1 MTAEIAIL
9 NKRGIVLASDS
20 ASTIG
25 GNKVYNTAKK
35 IFTLDSKHSIGI
47 MIYGNAE
54 FMDTPWDV
62 IIGKYRKEQAGNT
75 LASIDDYSNS
85 FFEFLKKQDY
95 LKKTEIEDNY
105 VYRYMNR
112 VIEVIFENSQLGI
125 NEILSKGGQ
134 VSNSM
139 LIELL
144 KIEIDKINIDFSNNS
159 DIISIDK
166 TEFQTRYTEMFNHV
180 LRNISN
186 VDEASDALYTDLFNL
201 IYTTIKKSNFFI
213 PSSGIVIAGYG
224 TEELFPSLRSFHLS
238 AFVMGNLNYSNSQN
252 VKIEYSN
259 GQYPSTIVPFAQVDV
274 IHTVVQGI
282 DPQLSQFLAN
292 QTSRFKGGDL
302 NSYQDVINELARLQ
316 STIIDPMLDMIS
328 LLPVEETSVIAET
341 LLNLTSFKRKYSNS
355 IETVGGPID
364 VLAITP
370 NEGPIWI
377 KRKQYFKLDDNLG
390 YKIRRDSNG

>member
-1 MTAEIAIL
+1 
-9 NKRGIVLASDS
+9 
-20 ASTIG
+20 
-25 GNKVYNTAKK
+25 
-35 IFTLDSKHSIGI
+35 
-47 MIYGNAE
+47 
-54 FMDTPWDV
+54 MDTPWDV
-62 IIGKYRKEQAGNT
+62 IIGEYRKEQAGNT

-186 VDEASDALYTDLFNL
+186 VDEASDALCTDLFNL
-201 IYTTIKKSNFFI
+201 IYTTIKKANFFI

-238 AFVMGNLNYSNSQN
+238 AFVMGNLNCSNSEN

-259 GQYPSTIVPFAQVDV
+259 GQYPSMIVPFAQVDV

-302 NSYQDVINELARLQ
+302 NSYQDVIKELARMQ
-316 STIIDPMLDMIS
+316 RNIIDPMLDMIS